1 MMCIRAQAQLL
12 SANGHKTGVSIAS
25 WAQYFSFVC
34 LDAEGVTV
42 AAWLKSFYE
51 LISAFQ
57 SACAYGIELHTCV
70 HMLVCA
76 CVHQSICV
84 EDVQVLC
91 TLFKPSFRSSGGGD
105 QCVDT
110 GIQHW
115 CSK

>member
-51 LISAFQ
+51 LISGVARSQMVPGNRMRFRV
-57 SACAYGIELHTCV
+57 LV
-70 HMLVCA
+70 HMV
-76 CVHQSICV
+76 
-84 EDVQVLC
+84 
-91 TLFKPSFRSSGGGD
+91 
-105 QCVDT
+105 
-110 GIQHW
+110 
-115 CSK
+115 